1 MRYKELVLLFLLA
14 TSIAVNAQSEQEI
27 PKVTVGG
34 ALRFNYNYS
43 DWKEGSKDRGGDF
56 GFDVFRIDVDAA
68 YKKII
73 LDAEYRFYSKS
84 SGGGM
89 LKSGW
94 LGYAFTPQDEI
105 QIGLT
110 RVPFGITPYNS
121 NSYFFQINYYVGLE
135 DDSDMGIKYTHKDTK
150 WEYSLAFF
158 KNAEEL
164 DFGSASPVSDS
175 RYAYD
180 VAGSNKEN
188 NQLNGQLYFSFGDQY
203 LKHRLGVSA
212 MVGGLYN
219 IETGRNGNHN
229 AFAIHYELNIK
240 RWDLKLQLASYEK
253 NPENKEDDP
262 RDVVVMTAYGAPYSV
277 AAKANL
283 YTAGLAYT
291 LPVDLGPISSLKFY
305 NDFGWMDKRV
315 KRFKDSFQNVAG
327 CMITAGGVY
336 AYVDY
341 ALGKNHAWLG
351 PEWTNAFAYGGDSNS
366 WHGRANI
373 NLGYYF

>member
-1 MRYKELVLLFLLA
+1 
-14 TSIAVNAQSEQEI
+14 
-27 PKVTVGG
+27 
-34 ALRFNYNYS
+34 
-43 DWKEGSKDRGGDF
+43 
-56 GFDVFRIDVDAA
+56 
-68 YKKII
+68 
-73 LDAEYRFYSKS
+73 
-84 SGGGM
+84 M

-240 RWDLKLQLASYEK
+240 RWDLKLQLASYDK
-253 NPENKEDDP
+253 NPENKE
-262 RDVVVMTAYGAPYSV
+262 
-277 AAKANL
+277 
-283 YTAGLAYT
+283 
-291 LPVDLGPISSLKFY
+291 
-305 NDFGWMDKRV
+305 
-315 KRFKDSFQNVAG
+315 
-327 CMITAGGVY
+327 
-336 AYVDY
+336 
-341 ALGKNHAWLG
+341 
-351 PEWTNAFAYGGDSNS
+351 GD
-366 WHGRANI
+366 
-373 NLGYYF
+373 

>member
-121 NSYFFQINYYVGLE
+121 NSYFFRLITM
-135 DDSDMGIKYTHKDTK
+135 SDWKMTRI
-150 WEYSLAFF
+150 W
-158 KNAEEL
+158 
-164 DFGSASPVSDS
+164 
-175 RYAYD
+175 
-180 VAGSNKEN
+180 GSNILIKI
-188 NQLNGQLYFSFGDQY
+188 LNGST
-203 LKHRLGVSA
+203 RLPSLR
-212 MVGGLYN
+212 MRRSWIL
-219 IETGRNGNHN
+219 
-229 AFAIHYELNIK
+229 
-240 RWDLKLQLASYEK
+240 DLHLLC
-253 NPENKEDDP
+253 
-262 RDVVVMTAYGAPYSV
+262 R
-277 AAKANL
+277 
-283 YTAGLAYT
+283 TAG
-291 LPVDLGPISSLKFY
+291 
-305 NDFGWMDKRV
+305 MH
-315 KRFKDSFQNVAG
+315 
-327 CMITAGGVY
+327 MM
-336 AYVDY
+336 
-341 ALGKNHAWLG
+341 
-351 PEWTNAFAYGGDSNS
+351 
-366 WHGRANI
+366 
-373 NLGYYF
+373 